1 MSPPSTLSDVAE
13 VIGPEVADWLRQQ
26 YPGQRIRIPCT
37 IPPTHGLARLPDAD
51 KLSYY
56 FGGIRLRIPPIEWQE
71 VLARDLRIY
80 ADWRSGIEFS
90 ALAQKYGISVRG
102 VKRSLARAQS
112 R

>member
-1 MSPPSTLSDVAE
+1 MLSTLTEIAE
-13 VIGPEVADWLRQQ
+13 VVGTNTADWLREN

-37 IPPTHGLARLPDAD
+37 IPKSHNLAQLPEAD

-56 FGGIRLRIPPIEWQE
+56 FGGIRLRVPALEWQE

-80 ADWRSGIEFS
+80 ADWRSGKS
-90 ALAQKYGISVRG
+90 LATLAAEYGISVRG
-102 VKRSLARAQS
+102 VKRSLARAQA